1 MKTGKFSVALRTTA
15 RPRRDQP
22 GPAQQAVVAPCAA
35 LHLILFSVNLC
46 VFAPH
51 RALDVTPPRHYS
63 NVSSVQLSNPA
74 LYNNPNPC
82 HGPTAVSS
90 LCIATYL
97 LAQMFL
103 RKWSESDSLHFA
115 LYSLVISF
123 NYELVTFHES
133 LSGDSVIECSR
144 AVNDPSAGKVF
155 TITKK
160 APSTSRGLLRD
171 CEYFAECMLCCM

>member
-1 MKTGKFSVALRTTA
+1 MRCEL
-15 RPRRDQP
+15 PLDP
-22 GPAQQAVVAPCAA
+22 GETSRAPHSRVVAPCAV

-51 RALDVTPPRHYS
+51 YRHHPDIITMS
-63 NVSSVQLSNPA
+63 PTLM

-82 HGPTAVSS
+82 DRSTGTAVSS
-90 LCIATYL
+90 LCLATYL

-133 LSGDSVIECSR
+133 LSGDSVRVCWRAITILRQGFHNHGEC
-144 AVNDPSAGKVF
+144 P
-155 TITKK
+155 
-160 APSTSRGLLRD
+160 
-171 CEYFAECMLCCM
+171 Y

>member
-1 MKTGKFSVALRTTA
+1 MWDCKTPRHRICQSWALTADCLHWAWCLIPGWMKTGKFSVALRTTA
-15 RPRRDQP
+15 RPGRDQP
-22 GPAQQAVVAPCAA
+22 GPAQQAVVAPCAV

-51 RALDVTPPRHYS
+51 YRHHPDIITMPPT
-63 NVSSVQLSNPA
+63 LM
-74 LYNNPNPC
+74 LYNNLYPC
-82 HGPTAVSS
+82 DCSTGTAVSR
-90 LCIATYL
+90 LCLATYL

-133 LSGDSVIECSR
+133 LWW
-144 AVNDPSAGKVF
+144 
-155 TITKK
+155 
-160 APSTSRGLLRD
+160 
-171 CEYFAECMLCCM
+171 